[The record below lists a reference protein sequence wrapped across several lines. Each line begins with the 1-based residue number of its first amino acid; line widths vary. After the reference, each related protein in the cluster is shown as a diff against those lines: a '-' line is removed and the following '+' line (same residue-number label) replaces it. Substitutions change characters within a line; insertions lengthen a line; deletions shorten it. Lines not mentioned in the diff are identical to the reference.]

1 MALPKLNTVTYE
13 LELPSTG
20 ESVKYR
26 PFLVKEQKNLLIA
39 QESEDEK
46 VIENAFSQII
56 TDCTEGQI
64 DPYAYPLFD
73 IEYMFLQMRAKSVG
87 EKSTITM
94 TAEDDGETKVPV
106 EIDLSQVSVHQ
117 EVGHTNEIELTKDI
131 KMIMGY
137 PTLADM
143 AMPNDAKTDV
153 ERIFVMIKRC
163 VMEIH
168 DGEDIHNRVD
178 ITDKELDNFL
188 ENMTSDMFEKVSGF
202 FETMPK
208 LKHVVKYTNPTTKVK
223 NEVNIEG
230 LQSFFE

>member
-1 MALPKLNTVTYE
+1 
-13 LELPSTG
+13 
-20 ESVKYR
+20 
-26 PFLVKEQKNLLIA
+26 
-39 QESEDEK
+39 
-46 VIENAFSQII
+46 
-56 TDCTEGQI
+56 
-64 DPYAYPLFD
+64 
-73 IEYMFLQMRAKSVG
+73 MRAKSVG

-178 ITDKELDNFL
+178 ITDKELDSFL